1 VRHHTEEAAAVLS
14 WLGAVDD
21 RYVDLARAMQ
31 PETRY
36 ARNGGLSIAY
46 QVVGDGELDL
56 VFFPEW
62 FNNLET
68 QWEDPRLA
76 RFPERLASFARVVML
91 NQRGMGLSDPIPLTD
106 PMAAEEWIE
115 DASAVMDTVGV
126 GKAALLGTGIGGS
139 VALLFAASHPGRVS
153 ALVLVNSTARTA
165 AGEGYPFG
173 SSPELRESMR
183 ERMRDAWGQA
193 AILPMLA
200 PEAAGDA
207 RFREWY
213 GRFERLAASPG
224 MALAA
229 QRLIFDLDVR
239 EVLGAIQCPTLVLH
253 REGDPL
259 ITVEHGR
266 YLAEH
271 VPGARYVELPG
282 RGHAFWSGDVND
294 VLDEIQTFL
303 TGMVTT
309 PDTSRVLATVLFT
322 DIVASTEVATRLG
335 DNRWA
340 GLLGEYE
347 AIVRREVERSRG
359 RIVAFQGDGAFATF
373 DGPARAIR
381 SACAI
386 RDGLRA
392 AGLEIRAG
400 LHTGEV
406 ELRDDDLRGLG
417 VHIGARVAGSAEPG
431 EILVS
436 RTVVDLVAGSQIS
449 FRDRGAHTLKGV
461 PGEWRLFAVA

>member
-1 VRHHTEEAAAVLS
+1 
-14 WLGAVDD
+14 
-21 RYVDLARAMQ
+21 MQ

-36 ARNGGLSIAY
+36 ARSGGLSIAY
-46 QVVGDGELDL
+46 QVIGDGELDL
-56 VFFPEW
+56 VFLPEW

-76 RFPERLASFARVVML
+76 RFPERLSSFARVVML

-106 PMAAEEWIE
+106 SMAAEEWIE
-115 DASAVMDTVGV
+115 DASAVMDAVGV
-126 GKAALLGTGIGGS
+126 GRAALLGTGIGGA

-165 AGEGYPFG
+165 AGENYPFG
-173 SSPELRESMR
+173 STPELRSSMR

-239 EVLGAIQCPTLVLH
+239 DVLGAIQCPTLVLH
-253 REGDPL
+253 REDDPL

-282 RGHAFWSGDVND
+282 AGHAFWSGDASAL
-294 VLDEIQTFL
+294 LDEIQTFL
-303 TGMVTT
+303 TGVAAT
-309 PDTSRVLATVLFT
+309 PEPDRVLATVLFT
-322 DIVASTEVATRLG
+322 DIVESTEVATSLG
-335 DNRWA
+335 DSRWA
-340 GLLGEYE
+340 ELLGEHE

-359 RIVAFQGDGAFATF
+359 RIVAFHGDGAFARF

-386 RDGLRA
+386 REALRA
-392 AGLEIRAG
+392 VGLEIRAG

-417 VHIGARVAGSAEPG
+417 VHIGARVATSAEPG

-449 FRDRGAHTLKGV
+449 FADRGAHTLKGV
-461 PGEWRLFAVA
+461 PGEWQLFAVA